1 MSSWANAKDPLSD
14 VNNKNESSRDSSL
27 LSEWQSSKQSNKKEP
42 KKELETYEVCDIE
55 LESVLDVFWSDEKT
69 ENSLIDS
76 ESSPEWQKNN
86 TDFKR
91 DDFVSKVKELW
102 WKWSLTMWLR
112 GANIKFNWQNLDIKV
127 PSKIAMNSFQE
138 VWAKELILEA
148 MEKLGFNDIK
158 LKVE

>member
-76 ESSPEWQKNN
+76 EPSSEWQKN

-91 DDFVSKVKELW
+91 DDFISKVKELG

-112 GANIKFNWQNLDIKV
+112 GAEIKFNWQDLNIKV
-127 PSKIAMNSFQE
+127 PSKMAMKSFQE
-138 VWAKELILEA
+138 VWSKELILEA
-148 MEKLGFNDIK
+148 MEKIGFSDIN